1 MSSETTRRKSPGLL
15 VPTTMT
21 EIWRRCIPSFA
32 WDLAACEGRGERE
45 DGDDL
50 RQRPTQ
56 ISIAPADRPLGSHN
70 FRGRHSRP
78 HRGHRYRPHPSWTY
92 PGGPGAASDLLAVQ
106 VERGLASDNNPEYD
120 WYAIRFSVQNNA
132 TVPEVHPYSLEV
144 LVRLPNAVTFNW
156 APANG
161 HPFYQAITRE
171 DGPRGFGF
179 ALGAA
184 ELRVPAGDF
193 RTSSNFNGSSPG
205 GMSTQWMALGEEG
218 LNRVPI
224 FENAVD
230 FVVFGIQVP
239 EGTSLEAQIVVT
251 LTWGYYGPLQAYPV
265 ESRTVTE
272 ATPFT

>member
-1 MSSETTRRKSPGLL
+1 MTETTLGRGQHRLRLGLRTVLL
-15 VPTTMT
+15 VLTIAAVSMVGP
-21 EIWRRCIPSFA
+21 IVAIA
-32 WDLAACEGRGERE
+32 ADLIRLG
-45 DGDDL
+45 
-50 RQRPTQ
+50 PTQ
-56 ISIAPADRPLGSHN
+56 VDLG
-70 FRGRHSRP
+70 
-78 HRGHRYRPHPSWTY
+78 PHPI
-92 PGGPGAASDLLAVQ
+92 LLAVQ
-106 VERGLASDNNPEYD
+106 VERASASDNNPEYD